1 MFGRGGI
8 PTIKT
13 SLTGFFRQ
21 HASGRKL
28 GLTFLAAMCV
38 FSLFGVVLVPAFQA
52 ASDGLYPIDM
62 SFPTTPEVIYTQLA
76 HYSAESR
83 RIYRWFF
90 VVDLVWPPLLASLF
104 SLLWCWLATGT
115 RHPLPSRMIAA
126 GVLLLPWAEALLDW
140 TENIGFITLI
150 EIYPTEVTALAW
162 ITGSV
167 KHLKLV
173 LYALCWLVTFMFIGL
188 RVFRGEKGEKVP
200 DSFPGK

>member
-1 MFGRGGI
+1 M
-8 PTIKT
+8 
-13 SLTGFFRQ
+13 TGFFRQ

-28 GLTFLAAMCV
+28 GLTFFAAACV
-38 FSLFGVVLVPAFQA
+38 FAVFGVVLVPAFQA
-52 ASDGLYPIDM
+52 ASAGLYPIDM

-76 HYSAESR
+76 QYSEESR

-104 SLLWCWLATGT
+104 SLLWCWLAAGT
-115 RHPLPSRMIAA
+115 RHSLPSRMIGA
-126 GVLLLPWAEALLDW
+126 GVLLLPWTEALLDW

-150 EIYPTEVTALAW
+150 EIYPTELTAVAW
-162 ITGSV
+162 VTGSV

-188 RVFRGEKGEKVP
+188 RLLRGGKGEKAP
-200 DSFPGK
+200 DSFTGK